1 MGEDRRGEKRHGRDK
16 LKWGKSGGMV
26 TGREAHKYTFE

>member
-1 MGEDRRGEKRHGRDK
+1 MGEDRRGEKRHGR